1 MIREEIARLRQLRVT
16 PTEDVRRSLQELGSG
31 DLAKAVTAAE
41 ILQRPELTYRH
52 LPRVGVEIRD
62 LPWDIERQVEI
73 EIKFAGYLERER
85 RQMAQM
91 AKLDAQRLPEDL
103 DYGEITGLRTEAAK
117 LLQRVQPLS
126 VGQAARIPGI
136 EAGDISIL
144 QVWLMQRGKM
154 RQG

>member
-1 MIREEIARLRQLRVT
+1 
-16 PTEDVRRSLQELGSG
+16 
-31 DLAKAVTAAE
+31 E
-41 ILQRPELTYRH
+41 ILQRPELTYRD
-52 LPRVGVEIRD
+52 LAQVGIEIRD
-62 LPWDIERQVEI
+62 LPWEIERQVEI

-91 AKLDAQRLPEDL
+91 ATLDAQELPADL
-103 DYGEITGLRTEAAK
+103 DYRQVTGLRPEAVE

-126 VGQAARIPGI
+126 IGQAGRIPGV

-144 QVWLMQRGKM
+144 QVWLMQRRKM